1 MQPINAKMTK
11 NKYILLLLTIFLMIT
26 MVACKTQKV
35 SQSIQ
40 SDPIDIHL
48 PDTSAL
54 PTFPAEVIYVLG
66 AQWENNSNLQQESTI
81 AEYIEKELIRL
92 YPEKAYKGYI
102 RNLCTKVD
110 TLLKDSYQT
119 PTLFIPKRNEIN
131 LTSSRTK
138 SFDLYRKLDS
148 LSLEEELKLLALTPE
163 EYQEWDILQK
173 LVHSETI
180 LTRESFDTLKTTTF
194 ENENLLTTLMIWK
207 GPRMFY
213 RVIQSKSRAERVAYY
228 YYGEATNFGKPGD
241 AFKHIYVNV
250 LLRTYVGEW
259 MSHAIMDVFWEWN
272 SPNAPCD
279 FHMDKHNN
287 MIGRLILYKQFTG
300 SSDQY
305 LENYWL
311 QWAEN
316 VYRYIQDKKNANLQM
331 WNLSTP
337 ADVVE
342 PAAKK
347 VRSSQYIYWN
357 K

>member
-1 MQPINAKMTK
+1 M
-11 NKYILLLLTIFLMIT
+11 
-26 MVACKTQKV
+26 
-35 SQSIQ
+35 
-40 SDPIDIHL
+40 
-48 PDTSAL
+48 
-54 PTFPAEVIYVLG
+54 
-66 AQWENNSNLQQESTI
+66 
-81 AEYIEKELIRL
+81 
-92 YPEKAYKGYI
+92 
-102 RNLCTKVD
+102 
-110 TLLKDSYQT
+110 
-119 PTLFIPKRNEIN
+119 
-131 LTSSRTK
+131 
-138 SFDLYRKLDS
+138 
-148 LSLEEELKLLALTPE
+148 TPE

-305 LENYWL
+305 LDNYWL

-316 VYRYIQDKKNANLQM
+316 VYRYIQDKK
-331 WNLSTP
+331 TP
-337 ADVVE
+337 RRKAF
-342 PAAKK
+342 
-347 VRSSQYIYWN
+347 SLGI
-357 K
+357 